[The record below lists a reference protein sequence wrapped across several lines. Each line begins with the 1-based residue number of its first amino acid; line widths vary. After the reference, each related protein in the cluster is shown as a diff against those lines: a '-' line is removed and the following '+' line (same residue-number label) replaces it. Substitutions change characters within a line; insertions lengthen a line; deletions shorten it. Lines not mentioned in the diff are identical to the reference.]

1 VLLGLSLSPEALI
14 SSFGLIGI
22 FVIVF
27 AESGLLI
34 GFFLPGDS
42 LLFTAGAISA
52 GVFKSTDNAA
62 LNSLHFNVWVLLIGV
77 FVAAALGDQVGYLFG
92 RRVGPSLFRRED
104 SRLFKQE
111 YVNKAQEF
119 FDKYGPKAIVMAR
132 FVPVVRTFTPIL
144 AGVSHMNYSVFVRF
158 NLVGA
163 ALWGLGVTML
173 GYLFGQI
180 DVVRDNIEIALIGI
194 VAISLLPMVIEFVRH
209 RRARAAS

>member
-1 VLLGLSLSPEALI
+1 MLLGLSLSPEALI